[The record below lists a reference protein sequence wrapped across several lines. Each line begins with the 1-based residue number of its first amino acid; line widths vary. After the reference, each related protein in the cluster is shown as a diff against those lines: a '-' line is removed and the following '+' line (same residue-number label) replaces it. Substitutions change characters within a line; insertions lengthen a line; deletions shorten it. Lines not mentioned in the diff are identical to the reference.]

1 VGTGD
6 LDCVYHFALPEM
18 QQATVGACVI
28 LVICP
33 LIWQYDQHLYTHSH
47 ISELETGKRRPSL
60 DLALRLARLF
70 DVSLDQLVKDELEL
84 D

>member
-1 VGTGD
+1 
-6 LDCVYHFALPEM
+6 
-18 QQATVGACVI
+18 
-28 LVICP
+28 VICP
-33 LIWQYDQHLYTHSH
+33 LIWQHNQHLYTHSH

>member
-1 VGTGD
+1 MQRFGEK
-6 LDCVYHFALPEM
+6 LRALRK
-18 QQATVGACVI
+18 QRGLTLKQLAQAIGHT
-28 LVICP
+28 
-33 LIWQYDQHLYTHSH
+33 THSH

-60 DLALRLARLF
+60 DLALRLARYF

>member
-1 VGTGD
+1 MQRFGEK
-6 LDCVYHFALPEM
+6 LRALR
-18 QQATVGACVI
+18 QQRGLTLKQLAQAIGHT
-28 LVICP
+28 
-33 LIWQYDQHLYTHSH
+33 THSH

-60 DLALRLARLF
+60 DLALRLARYF